1 MLNSYFIAVHQS
13 SQYVVKRDVSAKKAI
28 TEIPTKT
35 VREIHARSPI
45 WYSLK
50 KKKCTQRPQ
59 KIIKVNDLTLLPLD
73 KKTVFTKSQPVALI
87 HITIKVY
94 NQDMS
99 AWMKGLQHDANHC
112 QCRNARIEK
121 ASNTSVDLGH
131 RCLLM
136 STDRNST
143 MDSEVYMATV
153 LWKSLCPFLNFSF
166 RMFVTLPCFMSS
178 NKF

>member
-1 MLNSYFIAVHQS
+1 MWWKETSVLRRP
-13 SQYVVKRDVSAKKAI
+13 SQ
-28 TEIPTKT
+28 EIPTKT